1 MNRAAG
7 HKQIEVA
14 DRLGISPPVACQ
26 RLSRAEREGEI
37 TPEAARERYAGACGD
52 RDDGMKR
59 RIAGALSEAGIER
72 DKIRDVMGTMRRIM
86 DELRAEGD
94 AFELDPAVSDDL
106 TGMGLTAEQIAFVV
120 GLAQGL
126 ASRPDL

>member
-1 MNRAAG
+1 
-7 HKQIEVA
+7 
-14 DRLGISPPVACQ
+14 
-26 RLSRAEREGEI
+26 
-37 TPEAARERYAGACGD
+37 
-52 RDDGMKR
+52 MKR